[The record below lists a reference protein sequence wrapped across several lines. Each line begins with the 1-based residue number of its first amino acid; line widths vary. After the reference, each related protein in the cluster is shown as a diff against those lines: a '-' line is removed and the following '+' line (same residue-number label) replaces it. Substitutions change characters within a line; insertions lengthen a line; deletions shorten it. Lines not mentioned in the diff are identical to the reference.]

1 MAKNASNEL
10 KFGPDMYFNGFYQ
23 EGGNATEFDAVFRSH
38 QVKHWKNGKSD
49 VVTMEM
55 TAEIKLGI

>member
-1 MAKNASNEL
+1 MLSLIILNIDTWK
-10 KFGPDMYFNGFYQ
+10 

-49 VVTMEM
+49 AGTTEM
-55 TAEIKLGI
+55 TAEIIKFGI

>member
-1 MAKNASNEL
+1 MRINKTYLLMRYL
-10 KFGPDMYFNGFYQ
+10 KIK

-49 VVTMEM
+49 VVTTEM
-55 TAEIKLGI
+55 TAEIIKFGI